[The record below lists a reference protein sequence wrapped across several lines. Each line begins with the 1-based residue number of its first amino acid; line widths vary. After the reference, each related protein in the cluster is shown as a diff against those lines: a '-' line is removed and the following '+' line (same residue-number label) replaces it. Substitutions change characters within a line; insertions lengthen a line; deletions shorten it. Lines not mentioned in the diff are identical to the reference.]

1 MRRARA
7 YGREG
12 PRAPA
17 KRARRE
23 TLAVPASMG
32 HSGCGREPMKGYRE
46 IKRIVSEELGFCDLA
61 AYQRWATEVRPTTQP
76 TPEAIARLSPDV
88 VDCRAF
94 WKVCDDLFGSDP
106 VCNVALAPEVGRLPY
121 PIETLMD
128 VNRMNLRLAK
138 SFGFTAFLEENANA
152 RLQVLEIGP
161 GYGSLK
167 NFIETHTNH
176 LYTGVDTV
184 PRVEGV
190 VETTQEG
197 WLPRDLVEQKKGAF
211 SYVVST
217 NVFQHLS
224 AKQRARYIE
233 DARALLHEG
242 GILLFNLTVDTGKL
256 PAYARDAEGNAW
268 AMHYGQ
274 YTPIP
279 KGAAAYDL
287 VSEGW
292 RILYVTQRYDG
303 LFNFACQRQ

>member
-1 MRRARA
+1 
-7 YGREG
+7 
-12 PRAPA
+12 
-17 KRARRE
+17 
-23 TLAVPASMG
+23 
-32 HSGCGREPMKGYRE
+32 MKGYRE
-46 IKRIVSEELGFCDLA
+46 IKRIVSEELGFCDLP
-61 AYQRWATEVRPTTQP
+61 AYQRWATEVRPTTHP

-197 WLPRDLVEQKKGAF
+197 WLPRDLVAQKKGAF

-256 PAYARDAEGNAW
+256 PAHARDAEGNAW